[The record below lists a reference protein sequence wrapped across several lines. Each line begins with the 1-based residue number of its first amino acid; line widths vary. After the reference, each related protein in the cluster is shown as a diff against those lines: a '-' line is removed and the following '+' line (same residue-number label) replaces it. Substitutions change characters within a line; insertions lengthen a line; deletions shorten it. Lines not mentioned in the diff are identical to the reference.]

1 MDITPV
7 HYQNRQDKPADR
19 SEIETFEDVSR
30 AIIDEFEKR
39 WVVGVGD
46 DGSVS
51 CQECDTDGCEHE
63 RMICESLG
71 RMTEAKE
78 EAEAGVDAVEDTEAV
93 PATADD

>member
-7 HYQNRQDKPADR
+7 HYRNRQNKPAER

-30 AIIDEFEKR
+30 AIIDEFEKK

-51 CQECDTDGCEHE
+51 CRECDTDGCEHE
-63 RMICESLG
+63 RMIHESLG
-71 RMTEAKE
+71 RMTEVKE
-78 EAEAGVDAVEDTEAV
+78 VADAEMDGVEDTEAV